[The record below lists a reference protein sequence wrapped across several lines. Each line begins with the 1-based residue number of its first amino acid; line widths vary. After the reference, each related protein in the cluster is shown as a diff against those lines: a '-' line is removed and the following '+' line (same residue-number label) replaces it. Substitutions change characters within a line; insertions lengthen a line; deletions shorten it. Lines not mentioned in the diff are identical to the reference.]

1 LYFSYY
7 VENFIV
13 LVATQS
19 LVFYEGN
26 FLATYI
32 QQTRYHLNCN
42 TIWNEFTSPNLQL
55 VYVD

>member
-42 TIWNEFTSPNLQL
+42 TI
-55 VYVD
+55 